1 MTVPPPA
8 YLTVRELA
16 DLLRVKERKIY
27 QLVADGE
34 VPCRRVTGKLLFPR
48 QEIEA
53 WIAGDTSA
61 SPTEATLTPRITEL
75 PPPAGIVAGSHDPLL
90 DWALRESG
98 AGLPTLFDG
107 SLDGIARFEK
117 REASVAGIHIPEEDG
132 ADWNLSAVRA
142 LGPARNAVLISWAT
156 RTRGLIV
163 APGNPSGIG
172 NISDLA
178 GKRVAQRQ
186 AHAGSQLL
194 LEQLMA
200 RAGLAE
206 TDVSWLDLPAR
217 TETDVA
223 ESVRAGRAEA
233 GLGLESVARQHG
245 LDFIPLVEERFDLLV
260 CRRFYFEPP
269 FQALL
274 DFAAGVVFR
283 DRAADLGG
291 YDVSEIGWVRDNA
304 P

>member
-16 DLLRVKERKIY
+16 ELLRVKERKIY

-53 WIAGDTSA
+53 WIAGDISA
-61 SPTEATLTPRITEL
+61 STAESAPAPPVGEL
-75 PPPAGIVAGSHDPLL
+75 SPHAGIVAGSHDPLL
-90 DWALRESG
+90 EWALRESG
-98 AGLPTLFDG
+98 AGLPMLFDG
-107 SLDGIARFEK
+107 SLDGIARFER

-132 ADWNLSAVRA
+132 GWNLSAVRA

-163 APGNPSGIG
+163 GPGNPCDIG

-200 RAGLAE
+200 RSGLTE

-223 ESVRAGRAEA
+223 EAVRAGRSDA

-260 CRRFYFEPP
+260 CRKFYFEAP

-274 DFAAGVVFR
+274 NFASGEVFR
-283 DRAADLGG
+283 ERAAELGG
-291 YDVSEIGWVRDNA
+291 YDVSECGRVRDNA

>member
-61 SPTEATLTPRITEL
+61 SPTEAASTSTITEL

-117 REASVAGIHIPEEDG
+117 REASVAGIHIPEEGG
-132 ADWNLSAVRA
+132 AGWNLSAVRA

-172 NISDLA
+172 KISDLA

-194 LEQLMA
+194 LEQLMT
-200 RAGLAE
+200 RGGLAE
-206 TDVSWLDLPAR
+206 TDVIWLDLPAR

-223 ESVRAGRAEA
+223 EAVRACRAEA

-245 LDFIPLVEERFDLLV
+245 LDFIPLVEEQFDLLV

-274 DFAAGVVFR
+274 DFASGAVFR

-291 YDVSEIGWVRDNA
+291 YDVSECGRVRDNA